1 MQRLRHIN
9 RRAMPQMQGIPSP
22 RAESR
27 KTLLRQRLETRK
39 TPKIEMTAS
48 KKMMVMG
55 CEAMTL
61 FIPPDTDRQCSGTY
75 VAHAHY
81 AGRRIDSE
89 PSASPWAAVV
99 SLRKRLAAVM
109 TPCSY
114 TCTPD
119 DHLRYADRGK
129 CSLCGREFNPP
140 NADVMAS
147 MPRASTDTPTKH

>member
-1 MQRLRHIN
+1 MRTVN
-9 RRAMPQMQGIPSP
+9 GIELDDGVDEPDAYDWRSSH
-22 RAESR
+22 ESYHKHLYVDAPPKQVWDGEKWTNE
-27 KTLLRQRLETRK
+27 KT
-39 TPKIEMTAS
+39 
-48 KKMMVMG
+48 MVMG

-89 PSASPWAAVV
+89 ASASPLDAVA

-129 CSLCGREFNPP
+129 CSLCGRQFNPP
-140 NADVMAS
+140 NEKTQATPAS
-147 MPRASTDTPTKH
+147 ALRS